1 MVSLSS
7 IYGVSVTFI
16 SKNSDVFQYIQYK
29 RGFIIILENN
39 LMKPL
44 QLIFRYARRYKL
56 PLTIT
61 AVSMLALV
69 GVQLLIP
76 WIIKT
81 LVAAVTAPTATLD
94 VMSLVRN
101 LTLVALGVYIGK
113 AMLQF
118 LRSYMAHVAG
128 WGVVADVRMYIYEH
142 MQRLSLRFYEDK
154 QVGQLMSNVVNDTDL
169 FEQFIAHA
177 IPDVVVNV
185 LTFVAVTIVLLG
197 LNWKLTLLS
206 TVPIP
211 LVIFSLRI
219 YAKYVRPAFRKRQ
232 EELGDLN
239 AALND
244 NLSGIREIKAFTR
257 EGEEAHRIHSRIDNY
272 KASLLN
278 ALRLMAT
285 FQPFV
290 EFTSSLGSLIVI
302 FFGGRMALQ
311 GALPV
316 SDLVA
321 FFLYLE
327 MFYTPVR
334 VLSSAWE
341 AVQSSL
347 AGADRVA
354 HLLAEAEE
362 PHTSPGAVALP
373 GPARAEIVF
382 REVEFE
388 YIPGVPVLESINLH
402 IPSQNVVALV
412 GPTGVGKSTLV
423 SLIPRFYD
431 VTSGQILLDGRDI
444 RELKMDSLRQQISI
458 VLQDVFLFY
467 GTVRENILFGR
478 QEASEGDMI
487 AAAKA
492 ANAHEFILELPE
504 GYNTL
509 IGERGVKLSGGQ
521 KQRLSI
527 ARAVL
532 KDAPILILDEATS
545 SVDTRTELLIQ
556 EALER
561 LIQGRTTVIIAHRLS
576 TIREADKIVVLEDNK
591 IREMGTHDELIKMQG
606 GLYRNLYHVQR
617 QIEPVSHKLN

>member
-1 MVSLSS
+1 
-7 IYGVSVTFI
+7 
-16 SKNSDVFQYIQYK
+16 
-29 RGFIIILENN
+29 
-39 LMKPL
+39 MKPF

-56 PLTIT
+56 TLTIT
-61 AVSMLALV
+61 AISMLALV

-81 LVAAVTAPTATLD
+81 LVAAVTAPTSTLD
-94 VMSLVRN
+94 VMGLVRT
-101 LTLVALGVYIGK
+101 LTLAALAVYIGK
-113 AMLQF
+113 GVLQF

-128 WGVVADVRMYIYEH
+128 WGVVADVRKYIYEH

-154 QVGQLMSNVVNDTDL
+154 QVGQLMSNVVNDTEL
-169 FEQFIAHA
+169 FEQLISHA
-177 IPDVVVNV
+177 LPDVIVNV
-185 LTFVAVTIVLLG
+185 ITFVAVTIMLVSM
-197 LNWKLTLLS
+197 NWKLTLLS
-206 TVPIP
+206 TIPIP
-211 LVIFSLRI
+211 LVILSLQG
-219 YAKYVRPAFRKRQ
+219 YAKYVRPAFRSRQ
-232 EELGDLN
+232 KELGNLN
-239 AALND
+239 ATLND

-257 EGEEAHRIHSRIDNY
+257 ESEEAVRITERIYSYYN
-272 KASLLN
+272 SNLR
-278 ALRLMAT
+278 ALKLMAM

-290 EFTSSLGSLIVI
+290 EFSSSLGTLIVI
-302 FFGGRMALQ
+302 YFGGRLALQ
-311 GALPV
+311 GVLPV

-354 HLLAEAEE
+354 HLIAEVEE
-362 PHTSPGAVALP
+362 PHNAPDAVELP
-373 GPARAEIVF
+373 GPARGEIVF
-382 REVEFE
+382 QDVDFE
-388 YIPGVPVLESINLH
+388 YISDVPVLKHINLE
-402 IPSQNVVALV
+402 IPAQNVVALV

-423 SLIPRFYD
+423 SLISRFYD
-431 VTSGQILLDGRDI
+431 VTRGRIMLDGCDI
-444 RELKMDSLRQQISI
+444 SELKMDSLRQQISI

-478 QEASEGDMI
+478 PDATESDMI

-492 ANAHEFILELPE
+492 ANAHEFILDLPD
-504 GYNTL
+504 GYDTL

-545 SVDTRTELLIQ
+545 SVDTQTELLIR

-561 LIQGRTTVIIAHRLS
+561 LMQGRTTIIIAHRLS

-591 IREMGTHDELIKMQG
+591 ICEMGTHDELINREN
-606 GLYRNLYHVQR
+606 GLYRKLYNVQR
-617 QIEPVSHKLN
+617 QMESVNSGLN

>member
-1 MVSLSS
+1 
-7 IYGVSVTFI
+7 
-16 SKNSDVFQYIQYK
+16 
-29 RGFIIILENN
+29 
-39 LMKPL
+39 MKPF
-44 QLIFRYARRYKL
+44 QLIFRYARRYKW
-56 PLTIT
+56 PLTVT

-76 WIIKT
+76 WFIKT
-81 LVAAVTAPTATLD
+81 LVAAVTDPTATLD
-94 VMSLVRN
+94 VMGLVRT
-101 LTLVALGVYIGK
+101 LTLAALAVYIGK
-113 AMLQF
+113 GVLQF

-128 WGVVADVRMYIYEH
+128 WGVVADVRKYIYRH

-154 QVGQLMSNVVNDTDL
+154 QVGQLMSNVVNDTEL
-169 FEQFIAHA
+169 FEQLISHA
-177 IPDVVVNV
+177 LPDVIVNII
-185 LTFVAVTIVLLG
+185 TFVAVTIMLVSM
-197 LNWKLTLLS
+197 NWKLTLLS
-206 TVPIP
+206 MIPIP
-211 LVIFSLRI
+211 LVILSLQG
-219 YAKYVRPAFRKRQ
+219 YAKYVRPAFRSRQ
-232 EELGDLN
+232 KELGNLN
-239 AALND
+239 AMLND

-257 EGEEAHRIHSRIDNY
+257 ESEEAVRITERIYSYYN
-272 KASLLN
+272 SNLQ
-278 ALRLMAT
+278 ALKLMAT

-290 EFTSSLGSLIVI
+290 EFSSSLGTLIVI
-302 FFGGRMALQ
+302 YFGGRLALQ

-341 AVQSSL
+341 AIQSSL

-354 HLLAEAEE
+354 HLFAEVEE
-362 PHTSPGAVALP
+362 PHNAQGAVALL
-373 GPARAEIVF
+373 GPARGEIIFQNVD
-382 REVEFE
+382 FE
-388 YIPGVPVLESINLH
+388 YIPGVHVLEGISLD
-402 IPSQNVVALV
+402 IPAQNVIALV

-431 VTSGQILLDGRDI
+431 VTHGQILLDGRDI

-478 QEASEGDMI
+478 PDATEAEII

-492 ANAHEFILELPE
+492 ANAHEFILDLPD
-504 GYNTL
+504 GYDTM

-545 SVDTRTELLIQ
+545 SVDTQTELLIQ

-561 LIQGRTTVIIAHRLS
+561 LMKGRTTLIIAHRLS
-576 TIREADKIVVLEDNK
+576 TIREADKIVVLEDNR
-591 IREMGTHDELIKMQG
+591 IRETGTHEELIALED
-606 GLYRNLYHVQR
+606 GLYRKLYNVQR
-617 QIEPVSHKLN
+617 HLEPMTHELN

>member
-1 MVSLSS
+1 
-7 IYGVSVTFI
+7 
-16 SKNSDVFQYIQYK
+16 
-29 RGFIIILENN
+29 
-39 LMKPL
+39 MKPF
-44 QLIFRYARRYKL
+44 QLIFRYARRYKW
-56 PLTIT
+56 PLTVT

-76 WIIKT
+76 WFIKT
-81 LVAAVTAPTATLD
+81 LVAAVTDPTATLD
-94 VMSLVRN
+94 VMGLVRT
-101 LTLVALGVYIGK
+101 LTLAALAVYIGK
-113 AMLQF
+113 GVLQF

-128 WGVVADVRMYIYEH
+128 WGVVADVRKYIYRH

-154 QVGQLMSNVVNDTDL
+154 QVGQLMSNVVNDTEL
-169 FEQFIAHA
+169 FEQLISHA
-177 IPDVVVNV
+177 LPDVIVNII
-185 LTFVAVTIVLLG
+185 TFVAVTIMLVSM
-197 LNWKLTLLS
+197 NWKLTLLS
-206 TVPIP
+206 MIPIP
-211 LVIFSLRI
+211 LVILSLQG
-219 YAKYVRPAFRKRQ
+219 YAKYVRPAFRSRQ
-232 EELGDLN
+232 KELGNLN
-239 AALND
+239 AMLND

-257 EGEEAHRIHSRIDNY
+257 ESEEAVCITERIYSYYN
-272 KASLLN
+272 SNLQ
-278 ALRLMAT
+278 ALKLMAT

-290 EFTSSLGSLIVI
+290 EFSSSLGTLIVI
-302 FFGGRMALQ
+302 YFGGRLALQ

-341 AVQSSL
+341 AIQSSL

-354 HLLAEAEE
+354 HLFAEVEE
-362 PHTSPGAVALP
+362 PHNAQGAVALL
-373 GPARAEIVF
+373 GPARGEIIFQNVD
-382 REVEFE
+382 FE
-388 YIPGVPVLESINLH
+388 YIPGVHVLEGISLD
-402 IPSQNVVALV
+402 IPAQNVIALV

-431 VTSGQILLDGRDI
+431 VTHGQILLDGRDI

-478 QEASEGDMI
+478 PDATEAEII

-492 ANAHEFILELPE
+492 ANAHEFILDLPD
-504 GYNTL
+504 GYDTM

-545 SVDTRTELLIQ
+545 SVDTQTELLIQ

-561 LIQGRTTVIIAHRLS
+561 LMKGRTTLIIAHRLS
-576 TIREADKIVVLEDNK
+576 TIREADKIVVLEDNR
-591 IREMGTHDELIKMQG
+591 IRETGTHEELIALED
-606 GLYRNLYHVQR
+606 GLYRKLYNVQR
-617 QIEPVSHKLN
+617 HLEPMTHELN